1 MKARNKKIIN
11 FAAIGLISAFAIT
24 VNVLALGTF
33 ADLIQER
40 LIGYASA
47 DADSIEESKANG
59 ENLAKKIVE
68 EGTVLVKN
76 EEKTLP
82 LNKATQNKVNVFGW
96 ASSDWVTGGS
106 GSGRVVD
113 DKGKLT
119 VGTDFIKALNDY
131 GIETNKDLTK
141 FYNDYCQVKPKRNE
155 GTLNSYEYEYHRLIE
170 PNINKDYSDDLLNKA
185 IEFSDTAFVVL
196 GRQGGES
203 NDSPKVQYKGN
214 SNSSRVD
221 DETRTYLDIST
232 EEEALLEYVG
242 TNYKN
247 VIVVINSTNQMNL
260 NFLDTIDNL
269 KACVV
274 VGGTGMNAATGLVNV
289 LFGEVSPSGRLTDT
303 YAYDFKT
310 AASYANS
317 GLEGENFYTNGK
329 GYYPFDG
336 TNYGN
341 VGNSNAKYPGLAYV
355 DYAENIYVGYKWYE
369 TADKMGYWD
378 NIENEYGKGY
388 EGVVQFPFGH
398 GLSYTDFR
406 YEIVELS
413 KEAGT
418 QINKDDEF
426 EVTVRV
432 TNIGETKGKD
442 VVELYYEAPYYN
454 GGIEKSSINL
464 LAFGKTQVLEP
475 GTFEDV
481 KLTFTAEDMA
491 SYDCYDS
498 NNNGSTTFEL
508 DKGEYHIRLMKNS
521 HEAVELHKSAANVVD
536 SSDFVYKLDKEIIFN
551 EDMKSGLPV
560 DNKFTGD
567 KARDGVSLDGDDSEA
582 NITYLTRSDFEGT
595 FPIHQ
600 EARKLAENAAYYN
613 LYTSK
618 MANDFIN
625 PDSPE
630 VIFGADKGLKVYAN
644 GEVTDLGY
652 ILGED
657 YDANEWEDVLNQIK
671 LDEAKNLVL
680 HGYCNTGEV
689 KSIGKPKL
697 FDIDGPAQIGSF
709 NASNIGTGFPNATV
723 IAQTWNQR
731 LSYEFG
737 LAIGQ
742 EAKNLGYDG
751 WYGPGMNLHRSPF
764 GGRNYEYYSE
774 DPVLSGLMGANSV
787 KGAKN
792 CGVYTYLKHLAVY
805 DQETYRDGLYTW
817 LTEQSFREL
826 YLKPF
831 KDAVQI
837 GGSTGIMTSY
847 NRVGAVWAGGS
858 GALLNGILREEWGFK
873 GSVLTDY
880 SDHHKFMS
888 MDHAIRNG
896 GDIWMDGFMNNG
908 QFVCE
913 TSSNTFKNELRRAT
927 KNIIYCWLNSAYTH
941 KNYDPTQD
949 NITITIG
956 KRGEPDTTWK
966 TIIYCVDAVLFA
978 GLAVWGYFTFKMKD
992 KVKVE
997 EETAT
1002 QSN

>member
-1 MKARNKKIIN
+1 MKARKKKIIN
-11 FAAIGLISAFAIT
+11 FAAIGFISAFAVT
-24 VNVLALGTF
+24 LNVLALGTF

-47 DADSIEESKANG
+47 DADSIEESKAQG
-59 ENLAKKIVE
+59 EELAKKIVQ

-76 EEKTLP
+76 EENVLP
-82 LNKATQNKVNVFGW
+82 LNKATNTKVNVFGW

-106 GSGRVVD
+106 GSGRVVN
-113 DKGKLT
+113 DKGQLT
-119 VGTDFIKALNDY
+119 VGTDFIKALNEY
-131 GIETNKDLTK
+131 GVETNKELTN
-141 FYNDYCQVKPKRNE
+141 FYNKYCSVKPKRNE
-155 GTLNSYEYEYHRLIE
+155 GTLNSYEYEYHRIIE
-170 PNINKDYSDDLLNKA
+170 PNIETDYPEELLNSS

-196 GRQGGES
+196 GRQCGES
-203 NDSPKVQYKGN
+203 NDAPKVQYKGN
-214 SNSSRVD
+214 KTSSSPD
-221 DETRTYLDIST
+221 DADRTYLDVST
-232 EEEALLEYVG
+232 EEEALLEYVA
-242 TNYKN
+242 TNYAN
-247 VIVVINSTNQMNL
+247 VVVVINSTNQMNL
-260 NFLDTIDNL
+260 SFLDKIDNL

-274 VGGTGMNAATGLVNV
+274 SGGTGINAAKGLVDV
-289 LFGEVSPSGRLTDT
+289 LYGEVSPSGRLTDT

-310 AASYANS
+310 AATYANS
-317 GLEGENFYTNGK
+317 GMEGENFYTNGK

-341 VGNSNAKYPGLAYV
+341 VGNSGAKYPGLAYV
-355 DYAENIYVGYKWYE
+355 DYSESIYVGYKWYE

-378 NIENEYGKGY
+378 NIDNEFGKGY
-388 EGVVQFPFGH
+388 EGVVQFPFGY
-398 GLSYTDFR
+398 GLSYTDFK
-406 YEIVELS
+406 YEIVGLS
-413 KEAGT
+413 KKYGSTIEKEDT
-418 QINKDDEF
+418 F

-442 VVELYYEAPYYN
+442 VVELYYEAPYYE

-475 GTFEDV
+475 GLYEDV
-481 KLTFTAEDMA
+481 KLTFTAEDLA

-498 NNNGSTTFEL
+498 NNNGTTAFEL
-508 DKGEYHIRLMKNS
+508 DKGDYHIRLMKNS
-521 HEAVELHKSAANVVD
+521 HEQVELAQSAANVVD
-536 SSDFVYKLDKEIIFN
+536 SSEIVYKLDKEIIFDT
-551 EDMKSGLPV
+551 DMKSGLPV

-567 KARDGVSLDGDDSEA
+567 KALDGVGIDGEDSDA
-582 NITYLTRSDFEGT
+582 GITYLTRSDFEGT
-595 FPIHQ
+595 FPKH
-600 EARKLAENAAYYN
+600 ESARSLSENAAYYN
-613 LYTSK
+613 LYTSQ
-618 MANDFIN
+618 MANDYI
-625 PDSPE
+625 DSSSPE
-630 VIFGADKGLKVYAN
+630 VIFGASKGLKVFEN
-644 GEVTDLGY
+644 KEVTDLGY

-657 YDANEWEDVLNQIK
+657 FDAPEWEDVLNQITFE
-671 LDEAKNLVL
+671 EAKNLVL
-680 HGYCNTGEV
+680 HGYCNTAEV

-723 IAQTWNQR
+723 IAQTWNAR

-742 EAKNLGYDG
+742 EAKNLGYEG

-774 DPVLSGLMGANSV
+774 DPVLSGIMGANSV

-792 CGVYTYLKHLAVY
+792 CGVYSYLKHLAVY

-858 GALLNGILREEWGFK
+858 GALLNGILRDEWGFK
-873 GSVLTDY
+873 GAVLTDY
-880 SDHHKFMS
+880 ADHHKFMS

-896 GDIWMDGFMNNG
+896 GDIWMDGYLNNG
-908 QFVCE
+908 KFAFE

-927 KNIIYCWLNSAYTH
+927 KNIIYSWLNAAYTH
-941 KNYDPTQD
+941 ANYDPEAD
-949 NITITIG
+949 NITINIG
-956 KRGEPDTTWK
+956 KRGDPDTTWK
-966 TIIYCVDAVLFA
+966 TIIYVADAVLFA
-978 GLAVWGYFTFKMKD
+978 GLAVWGFFTFKMKD
-992 KVKVE
+992 KIKE
-997 EETAT
+997 DTTITETK
-1002 QSN
+1002 